1 MSFDFERIWK
11 SKSALSELLAARP
24 IAEKLR
30 MLDALRERGIALR
43 AAGSQQKVSVQ
54 ELRQEDMKRLPPS
67 VVSFSVFQ
75 RVSFSDFAF
84 VCPLSP
90 LQQLNGEPRK
100 FSGLNVVSFFFSR
113 INDH

>member
-1 MSFDFERIWK
+1 
-11 SKSALSELLAARP
+11 
-24 IAEKLR
+24 
-30 MLDALRERGIALR
+30 MLDALRERAIALR

-84 VCPLSP
+84 V
-90 LQQLNGEPRK
+90 
-100 FSGLNVVSFFFSR
+100 
-113 INDH
+113 